1 MSIASPL
8 SRTSKTSLAGLR
20 RRIGIPERTDA
31 QFNSLVRTLDEYLN
45 KAQIEEVEKAY
56 IIGAAAHDGQH
67 RLEGEKYISH
77 PLAVAMLLAEL
88 KLDSSTI
95 IAAILHDTLEDTHLT
110 KEEMKREF
118 DDDVAQ
124 LVDSVSKID
133 KLEFESPQHAEVEN
147 LRRMFLATASDPRVI
162 LIKMADR
169 LHNLDSLHV
178 HRLQKR
184 QRIVNETRD
193 IYIPIAR
200 LLGMGN
206 WQRKMEDL
214 CFKAIHPERY
224 KVIHKAVRADLKQS
238 VDATIKKHIT
248 AIQNLLEDKGIEG
261 DVSGRFKETS
271 AIHEKMRKKGNSLR
285 MVPDLFAFRI
295 IVHNVDDCY
304 RALGLIH
311 NLYKPISSEFND
323 YIAIP
328 KMNGYQSLHTT
339 VHGNFGREIEV
350 QIRTEEMHKI
360 AESGIA
366 SHLSYKSG
374 NSRAADSSLPGVEW
388 LNEVI
393 KSLEEHESP
402 AEYLENLKLNL
413 FPDYVYVFTPKGE
426 IKRLKKGATVI
437 DYAYSIHSAVG
448 NGTKSA
454 TIDDHPVALHTVL
467 KNGDRVQINKSR
479 FSRPDPAWLNFAVT
493 GDARNAI
500 RRALKD
506 MSSKELVKM
515 GERIYKGM
523 LKKYKIKQSSVTDE
537 MKDELAKR
545 FGVESW
551 SDILH
556 EIGTGERFAAAVIG
570 QIFPS
575 TFLNSDSKSSEVI
588 SIQGTEGLGVQY
600 AKCCNPIPKE
610 SIVGVFN
617 RGRGIVVH
625 TQDCLNVRQTKLSP
639 EFWQKLNWAKKPRG
653 QYRVTLLVSCKNR
666 TGLLAGVTSRI
677 SARGADIVSCSTRTS
692 KNDAVLEYDIE
703 VRDTKHLNAITQS
716 ILRHNLV
723 NRVDRV
729 KLNK

>member
-1 MSIASPL
+1 MSRTNPL
-8 SRTSKTSLAGLR
+8 SSATKYSLEELR
-20 RRIGIPERTDA
+20 RILTGSERASA
-31 QFNSLVRTLDEYLN
+31 QFKSLLRALDEYLSQN
-45 KAQIEEVEKAY
+45 QIEEVEKAY
-56 IIGAAAHDGQH
+56 IAATAAHDGQQ
-67 RLEGEKYISH
+67 RLDGKDYIVH
-77 PLAVAMLLAEL
+77 PLAVATLLAEV

-95 IAAILHDTLEDTHLT
+95 VAAILHDTLEDTHLT
-110 KEEMKREF
+110 KEEMAREF

-124 LVDSVSKID
+124 LVNSVSKID
-133 KLEFESPQHAEVEN
+133 KLEFESPQHAEAEN

-169 LHNLDSLHV
+169 LHNLDSLYV
-178 HRLQKR
+178 HRPQKR
-184 QRIVNETRD
+184 QRIVRETRD

-200 LLGMGN
+200 LLGMGS

-214 CFKAIHPERY
+214 CFKAIYPWRY
-224 KVIHKAVRADLKQS
+224 KVIDDAVRADLKQG
-238 VDATIKKHIT
+238 AEQTIKKHIA
-248 AIQNLLEDKGIEG
+248 AIRELLEDKGIEG

-285 MVPDLFAFRI
+285 MVPDLFAFRV

-304 RALGLIH
+304 RVLGLIH
-311 NLYKPISSEFND
+311 NHYKPISSEFND

-339 VHGNFGREIEV
+339 VHSNSGRTIEV
-350 QIRTEEMHKI
+350 QIRTEEMHKT

-374 NSRAADSSLPGVEW
+374 NAGAADTALPGVEW

-413 FPDYVYVFTPKGE
+413 FPDYVYVFTPKGD
-426 IKRLKKGATVI
+426 IKRLKKGATAI
-437 DYAYSIHSAVG
+437 DYAYSIHSGVG
-448 NGTKSA
+448 NRAKEA
-454 TIDDHPVALHTVL
+454 FIDGHPVALHTVL
-467 KNGDRVQINKSR
+467 KNGDRVEINKSR
-479 FSRPDPAWLNFAVT
+479 LSRPDPAWLNFAVT

-500 RRALKD
+500 RRALKEK
-506 MSSKELVKM
+506 SSRELVRM

-523 LKKYKIKQSSVTDE
+523 LKKYRIRQSSVTEE
-537 MKDELAKR
+537 MKAELAKR
-545 FGVESW
+545 LGVESW
-551 SDILH
+551 SDILY

-575 TFLNSDSKSSEVI
+575 TFLNSNSKSSEVI

-600 AKCCNPIPKE
+600 AKCCNPIPRE
-610 SIVGVFN
+610 PIVGVFN
-617 RGRGIVVH
+617 RGRGIVIH
-625 TQDCLNVRQTKLSP
+625 TQDCLNVRQSKLSP
-639 EFWQKLNWAKKPRG
+639 EYWQKLNWANRPRG
-653 QYRVTLLVSCKNR
+653 QYRVTLRVSCQNQ

-677 SARGADIVSCSTRTS
+677 SARDADIARCTTKTS
-692 KNDAVLEYDIE
+692 KDDAVLEYDIV
-703 VRDTKHLNAITQS
+703 VRDTTHLNAITQS

-723 NRVDRV
+723 NSVDRI